1 MDHMQSHITLSRTLT
16 ALFGF
21 GLELPGI
28 GTGYL
33 RRVGRPSTNIM

>member
-1 MDHMQSHITLSRTLT
+1 MVSRILT
-16 ALFGF
+16 ALFGL
-21 GLELPGI
+21 GDLDLELPGI